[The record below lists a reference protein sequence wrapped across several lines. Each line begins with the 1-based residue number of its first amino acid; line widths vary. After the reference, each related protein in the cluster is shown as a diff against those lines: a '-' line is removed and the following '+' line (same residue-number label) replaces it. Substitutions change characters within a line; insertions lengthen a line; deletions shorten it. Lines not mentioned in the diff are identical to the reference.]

1 MAVPVDVI
9 PRRPT
14 LLLIVVLSLL
24 FILMSLSSQTRLGET
39 RTLFE
44 RSVMTI
50 FAPVPK
56 TVNWVGST
64 AADMYHGYLD
74 MRRSVKENL
83 DLHRKVDQLTTENLR
98 LRQSEG
104 DLRRL
109 RSLLSYTEQFTMP
122 TIMAEAIML
131 DISSRFKSIVIDRGS
146 NAGVDV
152 DDAIVN
158 ANGLIGRVV
167 LTTKDM
173 SKVQLIT
180 DSNASVGVLIERTR
194 RQGVLR
200 GDGGGGAQ
208 LYDIPNQ
215 KIVFHQSQSPLR
227 QGSYRGLAA
236 TANHFARECHL
247 DELAHAVNI
256 DPLEFR
262 LRNLKDER
270 LKAVFTDGTYGP
282 VAELECMI
290 HLTDSRREFI
300 EEHYD
305 FLDKIRKGV
314 SGRAKAAHAAR
325 TP

>member
-1 MAVPVDVI
+1 MPVPVDVI

-24 FILMSLSSQTRLGET
+24 FLLMSLSSRTRYVGET
-39 RTLFE
+39 RTMFE

-83 DLHRKVDQLTTENLR
+83 DLHRKVDQLTTENLH

-109 RSLLSYTEQFTMP
+109 RSLLCYSDRFVMP
-122 TIMAEAIML
+122 TTMAEAIML
-131 DISSRFKSIVIDRGS
+131 DISGRFKSIVIDRGS
-146 NAGVDV
+146 AAGVDL
-152 DDAIVN
+152 DDAVVN

-173 SKVQLIT
+173 SKIQLIT

-200 GDGGGGAQ
+200 GDGAGAAQ
-208 LYDIPNQ
+208 LYDIPSLSDVRPGDR
-215 KIVFHQSQSPLR
+215 IVTAGIDGIYPKGVPIGTVVKAEKGQDLFKTITVKPTVDF
-227 QGSYRGLAA
+227 GS
-236 TANHFARECHL
+236 
-247 DELAHAVNI
+247 
-256 DPLEFR
+256 
-262 LRNLKDER
+262 
-270 LKAVFTDGTYGP
+270 
-282 VAELECMI
+282 
-290 HLTDSRREFI
+290 I
-300 EEHYD
+300 EEVIVLHTR
-305 FLDKIRKGV
+305 KIPGQVVRY
-314 SGRAKAAHAAR
+314 A
-325 TP
+325 P